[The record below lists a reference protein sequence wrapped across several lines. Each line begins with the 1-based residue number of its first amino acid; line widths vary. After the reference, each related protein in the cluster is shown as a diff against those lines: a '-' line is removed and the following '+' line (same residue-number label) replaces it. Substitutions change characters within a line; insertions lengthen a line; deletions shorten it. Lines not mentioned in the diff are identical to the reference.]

1 MRWNGEIDFLKKSQ
15 KIGLPYDAR
24 CQRIDHMLGFVRRC
38 LAILDGVDE
47 EMYLSSLDK
56 QEQVELN
63 MLHLGEAAARVSDEV
78 KESHPDLPWHEMV
91 GMRNVLTHEYF
102 RVKPIVLYETVRS
115 EFVALEK
122 KLERLQGEYPL

>member
-1 MRWNGEIDFLKKSQ
+1 ME
-15 KIGLPYDAR
+15 
-24 CQRIDHMLGFVRRC
+24 
-38 LAILDGVDE
+38 LAFTSGDDP
-47 EMYLSSLDK
+47 LDK

-115 EFVALEK
+115 EFVAMEK
-122 KLERLQGEYPL
+122 KLEELQRECSL

>member
-1 MRWNGEIDFLKKSQ
+1 MMR
-15 KIGLPYDAR
+15 DA
-24 CQRIDHMLGFVRRC
+24 QRIDHMLGFVRRC
-38 LAILDGVDE
+38 LEILDGVDE
-47 EMYLSSLDK
+47 GMYLSSLDK

-102 RVKPIVLYETVRS
+102 PLVFPLLRNRNKGIIADLWGKVFICK
-115 EFVALEK
+115 AEK
-122 KLERLQGEYPL
+122 KRGSFVLLDK

>member
-1 MRWNGEIDFLKKSQ
+1 MMR
-15 KIGLPYDAR
+15 DA
-24 CQRIDHMLGFVRRC
+24 QRIDHMLGFVRRC
-38 LAILDGVDE
+38 LEILDGVDE

-63 MLHLGEAAARVSDEV
+63 MLHLGEAAARISDEV
-78 KESHPDLPWHEMV
+78 KELHPDLPWNEMV

-115 EFVALEK
+115 EFVTMEK
-122 KLERLQGEYPL
+122 KFEELHSHEEFIKHFIKSYL

>member
-1 MRWNGEIDFLKKSQ
+1 MMR
-15 KIGLPYDAR
+15 DA
-24 CQRIDHMLGFVRRC
+24 QRIDHMLGFVRRC
-38 LAILDGVDE
+38 LEILDDVDE

-115 EFVALEK
+115 VFVAMEK
-122 KLERLQGEYPL
+122 KLEEVQGEYPL

>member
-1 MRWNGEIDFLKKSQ
+1 MMRD
-15 KIGLPYDAR
+15 D
-24 CQRIDHMLGFVRRC
+24 QRIDHMLGFVRRC

-115 EFVALEK
+115 EFVAMEK
-122 KLERLQGEYPL
+122 KKKELIRPVCGMVVSLNQTYRSG